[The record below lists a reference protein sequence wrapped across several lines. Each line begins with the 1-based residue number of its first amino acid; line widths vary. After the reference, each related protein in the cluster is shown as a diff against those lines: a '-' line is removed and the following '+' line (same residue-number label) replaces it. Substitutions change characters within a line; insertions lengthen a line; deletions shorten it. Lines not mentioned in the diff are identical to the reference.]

1 MRYLPLTQPD
11 RDAMLGVIGVATI
24 DDLFVDVP
32 EAARLDGPIHGL
44 PMHASEMAVERHM
57 TKLARQNLTA
67 GEAPFFLGCGAY
79 KHHVP
84 ASVDHLIQRGE
95 FLTAYTPYQ
104 PEIAQGTLQML
115 FEFQTQ
121 VARLLGTDVANAS
134 MYDGSTACW
143 EAIGMAR
150 RITKRGKAI
159 LSSGLH
165 PHYVSVAK
173 TMAKFTG
180 DALETS
186 VPTLGPDTD
195 IDALIAAIDSDTS
208 CVVVQYPDI
217 LGRIADLKP
226 LADACHAQKALLIA
240 VVTEPVALGAIK
252 SPGEMD
258 ADIVVGEGQSLGV
271 GLQFGGPYVGL
282 FGCKE
287 KYVRQMPGRLC
298 GETLD
303 ADGRRGFV
311 LTLSTREQHI
321 RREKATSN
329 ICTNSGLCALAFSIH
344 MTLLGEAGLR
354 KLAAVNH
361 AGAVAAA
368 ERLAQVPGVEL
379 VTTSFFNE
387 FTLKLS
393 QEARPVVRTLADRGI
408 LAGVS
413 LGRLYP
419 GEDALANGLVV
430 AVTETTSA
438 EDVETLATAL
448 QEILAGA
455 SMRADGAPKRRSRAV
470 RLHRRRPA
478 TRR

>member
-11 RDAMLGVIGVATI
+11 RDAMLSVVGASSI
-24 DDLFVDVP
+24 DDLFADVP
-32 EAARLDGPIHGL
+32 EAARLSGPIGGL
-44 PMHASEMAVERHM
+44 ANHASEMAVERHM
-57 TKLARQNLTA
+57 TALARRNMVA
-67 GEAPFFLGCGAY
+67 GEVPFFLGCGAY
-79 KHHVP
+79 RHHVP

-95 FLTAYTPYQ
+95 YLTAYTPYQ

-150 RITKRGKAI
+150 RITRRGKAI
-159 LSSGLH
+159 LSGGLH

-173 TMAKFTG
+173 TMAKYTG
-180 DALETS
+180 DVLDTRLPSLSA
-186 VPTLGPDTD
+186 DTD
-195 IDALIAAIDSDTS
+195 MDALIAAIDDETS

-217 LGRIADLKP
+217 LGRIADLSA
-226 LADACHAQKALLIA
+226 LAAAAHAKKALLIA
-240 VVTEPVALGAIK
+240 VVTEPVALGAIR

-282 FGCKE
+282 FGCKD

-298 GETLD
+298 GETED

-344 MTLLGEAGLR
+344 MTLLGEKGLR
-354 KLAAVNH
+354 ELAAVNH
-361 AGAVAAA
+361 ANACAAA
-368 ERLAQVPGVEL
+368 DRLAKVKGVEL
-379 VTTSFFNE
+379 VTPAFFNE

-393 QEARPVVRTLADRGI
+393 QEARPVVRTLAERGV

-419 GEDALANGLVV
+419 NEAALGNGLVV
-430 AVTETTSA
+430 AVTETVTP
-438 EDVETLATAL
+438 EDVEALATAL
-448 QEILAGA
+448 EEVLA
-455 SMRADGAPKRRSRAV
+455 
-470 RLHRRRPA
+470 
-478 TRR
+478 